1 MRAAARV
8 CVSVCCSQLYLL
20 LLRALHWPCWPAYGG
35 WNCSWGSAGEVI
47 CCVRRLYQGPKPY
60 HAGLLV
66 VKAPNGALVISGV
79 DPKSTM

>member
-1 MRAAARV
+1 VYARSCAGLCERLLFPAVSAA
-8 CVSVCCSQLYLL
+8 
-20 LLRALHWPCWPAYGG
+20 PAGASLGG

-66 VKAPNGALVISGV
+66 VKAPSGALVISGV